1 MGNNNDVSSRLETK
15 LKMCY
20 ILYKFI
26 FVLNTETTI
35 QISLLTVH
43 HTHHMKAINSNNS
56 TNINVN
62 LQQDLAF
69 LYQNTFKVLYPKSF
83 RCFFFVNRKVVF
95 LFARNR
101 KDRKLRIWYRV
112 NLME

>member
-1 MGNNNDVSSRLETK
+1 MMCHQDLKLNLKCVTFYINSFLFEIQRL
-15 LKMCY
+15 L
-20 ILYKFI
+20 
-26 FVLNTETTI
+26 

-83 RCFFFVNRKVVF
+83 
-95 LFARNR
+95 
-101 KDRKLRIWYRV
+101 
-112 NLME
+112 

>member
-1 MGNNNDVSSRLETK
+1 MCHQDLK
-15 LKMCY
+15 LNLKCVTFY
-20 ILYKFI
+20 INSFLFEI
-26 FVLNTETTI
+26 LNTETTI

-83 RCFFFVNRKVVF
+83 RCFFFVNRK
-95 LFARNR
+95 LYSYLKEIEKTGN
-101 KDRKLRIWYRV
+101 
-112 NLME
+112 